1 MPDLRDQISQALK
14 GHGADY
20 VEVRI
25 EEGES
30 TRLLYRGRELEDVGM
45 TTSLGGNV
53 RALVNG
59 GWGFVS
65 FNTIEGLGA
74 RVEDAVRQA
83 RIVGQETSELA
94 GVDPIVD
101 IVEPQLGKDP
111 RTLTLAQKEGPDG
124 RVQRGD
130 VGGGG
135 YPDHADC
142 LRRRPQESGLRQ
154 L

>member
-1 MPDLRDQISQALK
+1 MPDLRDQISEALK

-65 FNTIEGLGA
+65 FNNASKGLKD
-74 RVEDAVRQA
+74 RVENAVRQA
-83 RIVGQETSELA
+83 RLVGHEKSELA
-94 GVDPIVD
+94 GVDPH
-101 IVEPQLGKDP
+101 
-111 RTLTLAQKEGPDG
+111 R
-124 RVQRGD
+124 
-130 VGGGG
+130 
-135 YPDHADC
+135 
-142 LRRRPQESGLRQ
+142 
-154 L
+154 

>member
-1 MPDLRDQISQALK
+1 MPDLRDQISEALK

-65 FNTIEGLGA
+65 FNNIEGLKD
-74 RVEDAVRQA
+74 RVENAVRQA
-83 RIVGQETSELA
+83 RLVGHEKSELA

-101 IVEPQLGKDP
+101 IVGPQLDKDP
-111 RTLTLAQKEGPDG
+111 RSLNVGREERPDG
-124 RVQRGD
+124 PVQRHH
-130 VGGGG
+130 VGG
-135 YPDHADC
+135 
-142 LRRRPQESGLRQ
+142 
-154 L
+154 

>member
-1 MPDLRDQISQALK
+1 MPDLRDQISEALK

-65 FNTIEGLGA
+65 FNNIEGLKD
-74 RVEDAVRQA
+74 RVENAVRQA
-83 RIVGQETSELA
+83 RLVG
-94 GVDPIVD
+94 
-101 IVEPQLGKDP
+101 P
-111 RTLTLAQKEGPDG
+111 REERT
-124 RVQRGD
+124 
-130 VGGGG
+130 GG
-135 YPDHADC
+135 
-142 LRRRPQESGLRQ
+142 RRPHR
-154 L
+154 

>member
-1 MPDLRDQISQALK
+1 MPDLRDQISEALK

-65 FNTIEGLGA
+65 FNNIEGLKDRWRTRCG
-74 RVEDAVRQA
+74 RQ
-83 RIVGQETSELA
+83 GWSGT
-94 GVDPIVD
+94 
-101 IVEPQLGKDP
+101 
-111 RTLTLAQKEGPDG
+111 
-124 RVQRGD
+124 
-130 VGGGG
+130 
-135 YPDHADC
+135 
-142 LRRRPQESGLRQ
+142 RRANWQA
-154 L
+154 

>member
-83 RIVGQETSELA
+83 RIVGQERSELA
-94 GVDPIVD
+94 GVEPIVD
-101 IVEPQLGKDP
+101 IVEPQLRKDP
-111 RTLTLAQKEGPDG
+111 PDFDPGAEEGPNG
-124 RVQRGD
+124 RV
-130 VGGGG
+130 
-135 YPDHADC
+135 
-142 LRRRPQESGLRQ
+142 
-154 L
+154 

>member
-1 MPDLRDQISQALK
+1 MPDLSDQISQALK

-65 FNTIEGLGA
+65 FNTIEGSGRGWRMRCA
-74 RVEDAVRQA
+74 R
-83 RIVGQETSELA
+83 
-94 GVDPIVD
+94 
-101 IVEPQLGKDP
+101 
-111 RTLTLAQKEGPDG
+111 
-124 RVQRGD
+124 RGSW
-130 VGGGG
+130 G
-135 YPDHADC
+135 
-142 LRRRPQESGLRQ
+142 RRPASWRVSSP
-154 L
+154 